1 MSALTSKQ
9 YGANVFFLNLRNLH
23 VCCETVYDK
32 CQIRF
37 ATAIQCQQNK
47 LTIQSGPLN
56 IKMCVF
62 LKFSLISKGFLLLNM
77 ILLRSVAN
85 TQSYSDEKFKFSQ
98 ILENGS
104 FPTII
109 IFVPRVVKYK
119 FLIKNISDEMKW
131 RIIGRNW

>member
-9 YGANVFFLNLRNLH
+9 YGANVLYLNLRNL
-23 VCCETVYDK
+23 CCETVNDK

-37 ATAIQCQQNK
+37 ASAIHCQQNK
-47 LTIQSGPLN
+47 LTIHSGPIN
-56 IKMCVF
+56 IKMCEF
-62 LKFSLISKGFLLLNM
+62 LKFSLISKGFLHLNM

-98 ILENGS
+98 ILENES

-109 IFVPRVVKYK
+109 IFVPRMVKYE
-119 FLIKNISDEMKW
+119 FLIKKIFQINEVEDHW
-131 RIIGRNW
+131 

>member
-9 YGANVFFLNLRNLH
+9 YGANVLFLNLRNL
-23 VCCETVYDK
+23 CCETVNDK

-37 ATAIQCQQNK
+37 ASAIHCQQNK
-47 LTIQSGPLN
+47 LTIHSGPIN
-56 IKMCVF
+56 IKMCEF
-62 LKFSLISKGFLLLNM
+62 LKFSLISKGFLHLNM

-98 ILENGS
+98 ILENES

-109 IFVPRVVKYK
+109 IFVPRVVKYE
-119 FLIKNISDEMKW
+119 FLIKKIFQINEVEDHW
-131 RIIGRNW
+131 

>member
-47 LTIQSGPLN
+47 LTIQSGPIN
-56 IKMCVF
+56 IKVCVF
-62 LKFSLISKGFLLLNM
+62 LKFRLIFKGFLHLNM

-85 TQSYSDEKFKFSQ
+85 TQSYSDVMLLKFKFSPT
-98 ILENGS
+98 LENGS

-109 IFVPRVVKYK
+109 IFVPRVVQYK
-119 FLIKNISDEMKW
+119 FLI
-131 RIIGRNW
+131 

>member
-9 YGANVFFLNLRNLH
+9 YGANVLFLNLRNL
-23 VCCETVYDK
+23 CCETVNDK

-37 ATAIQCQQNK
+37 ASAIHCQQNQ
-47 LTIQSGPLN
+47 LTIHSGPIN
-56 IKMCVF
+56 IKMCEF
-62 LKFSLISKGFLLLNM
+62 LKFSLISKGFLHLNM

-98 ILENGS
+98 ILENES

-109 IFVPRVVKYK
+109 IFVPRVVKYE
-119 FLIKNISDEMKW
+119 FLIKKIFQINEVEDHW
-131 RIIGRNW
+131 